1 MSEPQL
7 DIGVEQPFVSHLIE
21 LRDRLLRIVLA
32 ILVLFL
38 ALFGFANDIYHY
50 IATPLMA
57 LLPEGQSMIA
67 TGVISPFLTPFKL
80 TLVLS
85 FYIAIPYILYQI
97 WGFVAPGLY
106 KHERRLVL
114 PLAASSTILF
124 YLGMVFAYYV
134 VFPLIFAFLTTTA
147 PEGVQVMP
155 DMKDYLDFVL
165 KLFFAFGVAF
175 EVPIATILLCWM
187 GTTTPDSLREKRPYV
202 IVGAFVI
209 GMLLTPPDMISQT
222 LLAIPMWLLFEAGI
236 LFAPFFMPKDEEEEE
251 KTTDKPKRSEQHTA
265 ESSTDT
271 KTASTAASAA
281 ASSATDEK
289 EEESYTPPYDFD
301 PTDFKSDYNAPT
313 DEEMEAELDRI
324 EAEEEAEEH
333 TTEEV
338 VATEQEENSS
348 SEADTETEPD
358 EVEQA
363 RIERERKRAQR
374 EADNIRLDHYE
385 APLSERYEPLDEESE
400 RMLDEE
406 LELMDGGIEEHDD
419 DAEEFSEESD
429 SEPPKHS

>member
-1 MSEPQL
+1 MSSDNL

-106 KHERRLVL
+106 KHERKMVL
-114 PLAASSTILF
+114 PLAASSTVLF
-124 YLGMVFAYYV
+124 YVGMAFAYYV

-147 PEGVQVMP
+147 PEGVEVMP

-165 KLFFAFGVAF
+165 KLFFAFGIAF

-236 LFAPFFMPKDEEEEE
+236 LFAPLFMPKEAPEEADEGSDNNPPKPTTKPEP
-251 KTTDKPKRSEQHTA
+251 KTEVPATSAPAATSNKT
-265 ESSTDT
+265 ESTH
-271 KTASTAASAA
+271 K
-281 ASSATDEK
+281 
-289 EEESYTPPYDFD
+289 PPYDFD

-313 DEEMEAELDRI
+313 DDEMETELDRI
-324 EAEEEAEEH
+324 EAEEEAESKAH
-333 TTEEV
+333 TETPSDSDEEPK
-338 VATEQEENSS
+338 
-348 SEADTETEPD
+348 EADETPD
-358 EVEQA
+358 
-363 RIERERKRAQR
+363 ERERKQAQR
-374 EADNIRLDHYE
+374 DADNVRLDHYE

-400 RMLDEE
+400 RLLDEE
-406 LELMDGGIEEHDD
+406 LELMDGG
-419 DAEEFSEESD
+419 AESETENIS
-429 SEPPKHS
+429 SNKS

>member
-1 MSEPQL
+1 MSDEKL

-236 LFAPFFMPKDEEEEE
+236 LFAPFFMPKDRDEEE
-251 KTTDKPKRSEQHTA
+251 KSAEQPERTEKGTA
-265 ESSTDT
+265 EADTST
-271 KTASTAASAA
+271 KVASVATPSAASAT
-281 ASSATDEK
+281 SDDK

-324 EAEEEAEEH
+324 EAEESSSAEAT
-333 TTEEV
+333 TTEV
-338 VATEQEENSS
+338 EEYNSS
-348 SEADTETEPD
+348 ETTAEPEPD

-400 RMLDEE
+400 KMLDEE
-406 LELMDGGIEEHDD
+406 LEMMDGVVDTK
-419 DAEEFSEESD
+419 DADSSGES
-429 SEPPKHS
+429 SSRS

>member
-1 MSEPQL
+1 MSDAKL

-50 IATPLMA
+50 IATPLME
-57 LLPEGQSMIA
+57 LLPEGQSMVA

-106 KHERRLVL
+106 KHERRMVL
-114 PLAASSTILF
+114 PLAASSTLLF
-124 YLGMVFAYYV
+124 YLGMAFAYYV

-147 PEGVQVMP
+147 PEGVEVMP

-236 LFAPFFMPKDEEEEE
+236 LFAPFFMSKQEEE
-251 KTTDKPKRSEQHTA
+251 DEQPA
-265 ESSTDT
+265 PEPEPA
-271 KTASTAASAA
+271 KASPPPASAETA
-281 ASSATDEK
+281 DNSSNQEDSE
-289 EEESYTPPYDFD
+289 YTPPYDFD

-313 DEEMEAELDRI
+313 EEEMEAELDRI
-324 EAEEEAEEH
+324 EAEEDAEEGN
-333 TTEEV
+333 EM
-338 VATEQEENSS
+338 ADPSS
-348 SEADTETEPD
+348 DSETEV
-358 EVEQA
+358 ENAEQA
-363 RIERERKRAQR
+363 QVDRERKRSQR

-385 APLSERYEPLDEESE
+385 APLSERYEPLDEETE
-400 RMLDEE
+400 KMLDEE
-406 LELMDGGIEEHDD
+406 LELMDGGVSEADD
-419 DAEEFSEESD
+419 VQSPETDPTD
-429 SEPPKHS
+429 SRKPS

>member
-1 MSEPQL
+1 MSSDQP

-21 LRDRLLRIVLA
+21 LRDRLLRVVLA

-50 IATPLMA
+50 VATPLMA

-97 WGFVAPGLY
+97 WGFIAPGLY

-124 YLGMVFAYYV
+124 YLGMAFAYYV

-187 GTTTPDSLREKRPYV
+187 GTTNPDSLREKRPYV
-202 IVGAFVI
+202 IVGAFII

-222 LLAIPMWLLFEAGI
+222 LLAIPMWILFEAGI
-236 LFAPFFMPKDEEEEE
+236 LFAPFFMPKDQDQ
-251 KTTDKPKRSEQHTA
+251 DKEQDEDSDEDSNKNTSKKPEA
-265 ESSTDT
+265 TKPTSTDSEKVAT
-271 KTASTAASAA
+271 PTAAATGSAPQ
-281 ASSATDEK
+281 
-289 EEESYTPPYDFD
+289 EESDYTPPYDFD
-301 PTDFKSDYNAPT
+301 PTDFKSDYHPPT
-313 DEEMEAELDRI
+313 EEEMDAELDRI
-324 EAEEEAEEH
+324 EAEEAAEE
-333 TTEEV
+333 TTENSTEPP
-338 VATEQEENSS
+338 ATTDEPP
-348 SEADTETEPD
+348 ETELD
-358 EVEQA
+358 EAEQA

-406 LELMDGGIEEHDD
+406 LELMDGGL
-419 DAEEFSEESD
+419 DAEDTD
-429 SEPPKHS
+429 SNSTPSGRS

>member
-1 MSEPQL
+1 MSDDKL
-7 DIGVEQPFVSHLIE
+7 DIGVEQPFVAHLIE

-32 ILVLFL
+32 VLILFL

-50 IATPLMA
+50 IATPLMT

-80 TLVLS
+80 ALVLS
-85 FYIAIPYILYQI
+85 FYLAIPYILYQV

-106 KHERRLVL
+106 KHERRMVL

-124 YLGMVFAYYV
+124 YVGMAFAYYV

-187 GTTTPDSLREKRPYV
+187 GTTTPEKLREKRPYV

-236 LFAPFFMPKDEEEEE
+236 LFAPFFMPKDQDDAPKAQTEPAPASSPEQN
-251 KTTDKPKRSEQHTA
+251 TTPPTQD
-265 ESSTDT
+265 
-271 KTASTAASAA
+271 TAA
-281 ASSATDEK
+281 TEPEK
-289 EEESYTPPYDFD
+289 KPFD
-301 PTDFKSDYNAPT
+301 PTEFKSDYYQAPS

-324 EAEEEAEEH
+324 EAEEAAEDTAAETDTQTETEADNQPS
-333 TTEEV
+333 
-338 VATEQEENSS
+338 EQEER
-348 SEADTETEPD
+348 ARK
-358 EVEQA
+358 QA
-363 RIERERKRAQR
+363 QK

-385 APLSERYEPLDEESE
+385 PPLSDRYEELDEESE

-406 LELMDGGIEEHDD
+406 LELMDGSLEDGPDTPTATKE
-419 DAEEFSEESD
+419 
-429 SEPPKHS
+429 